1 MEKHVQIQI
10 KLEKLHTQL
19 PNSISPIQRDE
30 LFNLHHH
37 YDSVV
42 KDELD
47 FFFKYMNFYT
57 GILSALIAGTL
68 TGLLSLKPLSSL
80 GLILLLGP
88 GLVFSISYIGYK
100 NVKVYYRRYLEA
112 WVTVINI
119 KTMLGL
125 RKAAVHSP
133 DILPPAYPSRHGG
146 GFITQFKRI
155 PIQKLFDKL
164 EADRATAEVV
174 LEKLLLHGDTL
185 KFAKYTFRVFI
196 IGAFILVFAIIC
208 LCWH

>member
-1 MEKHVQIQI
+1 MERTIQTQI
-10 KLEKLHTQL
+10 KMEELHTL
-19 PNSISPIQRDE
+19 SSGDDSPIQREE

-37 YDSVV
+37 YESVV

-88 GLVFSISYIGYK
+88 GLVFSISYIGYR
-100 NVKVYYRRYLEA
+100 NVRVYYRRYTEA

-125 RKAAVHSP
+125 RKMAVRP
-133 DILPPAYPSRHGG
+133 TGIFPPTYASRHGG
-146 GFITQFKRI
+146 GFITQFKRR
-155 PIQKLFDKL
+155 PIQKLFDQL
-164 EADRATAEVV
+164 EKEGASAEVV
-174 LEKLLLHGDTL
+174 VEKLLLHGDTL
-185 KFAKYTFRVFI
+185 KFAKYTFRIFFM
-196 IGAFILVFAIIC
+196 GAVILVFAILY
-208 LCWH
+208 LCWC

>member
-1 MEKHVQIQI
+1 MERPIQAQINM
-10 KLEKLHTQL
+10 EDLHTL
-19 PNSISPIQRDE
+19 PPDNHPPIQREE

-37 YDSVV
+37 YESVV

-68 TGLLSLKPLSSL
+68 TGLLSLKPLSPL

-100 NVKVYYRRYLEA
+100 NIKVYYRRYAEA
-112 WVTVINI
+112 WVKVINI
-119 KTMLGL
+119 KSMLGL
-125 RKAAVHSP
+125 RTAAVRP
-133 DILPPAYPSRHGG
+133 ADILPPAYVSRHGG
-146 GFITQFKRI
+146 GFITQFKRP
-155 PIQKLFDKL
+155 PIQELFKQL
-164 EADRATAEVV
+164 EEEGAAAEVV
-174 LEKLLLHGDTL
+174 VEQLLLHGDTL
-185 KFAKYTFRVFI
+185 KFAKYTFRVFFT
-196 IGAFILVFAIIC
+196 GAVILVFAILC

>member
-1 MEKHVQIQI
+1 MEE
-10 KLEKLHTQL
+10 LPAQL
-19 PNSISPIQRDE
+19 PDNNCLLQRKE
-30 LFNLHHH
+30 LFDLHHH
-37 YDSVV
+37 YESVV

-57 GILSALIAGTL
+57 GMLSALIAGTL

-88 GLVFSISYIGYK
+88 GLVFFISYIGYK
-100 NVKVYYRRYLEA
+100 NVKVYYRRYAEA
-112 WVTVINI
+112 WITVINI

-125 RKAAVHSP
+125 RKTTNLSA
-133 DILPPAYPSRHGG
+133 DLLPPAYPSRHGG
-146 GFITQFKRI
+146 GFITQFKRP

-164 EADRATAEVV
+164 EKDGASAEVM

-185 KFAKYTFRVFI
+185 KFAKYTFRIFCT
-196 IGAFILVFAIIC
+196 GAVILVFTI
-208 LCWH
+208 LYHCWH